1 MATDEPLP
9 LRKIIHVDMDAF
21 FASVEQLDAPELRG
35 KPVVV
40 GGSPDG
46 RGVVAAASYEARKY
60 GIRSA
65 MPARRAVKL
74 CPHLIFVKSRF
85 ERYKEISAQ
94 IREIFY
100 SFTDLVEPLSLD
112 EAYLDITENK
122 RGIASARQ
130 LARLIKEEI
139 KAKTGLT
146 ASAGVAVNKF
156 VAKIA
161 SDLNKPDGLAVITPE
176 KMIPFL
182 EQLPVGKFHGVGK
195 ATEAKMHGLH
205 LFTGADLKKL
215 SEPELLRHFGKV
227 GHFYYNIVRGIDDRP
242 VKPNRIR
249 KSVGA
254 ENTFSEDLQTL
265 PEMKARLSVIAAK
278 LAERMQRAGA
288 MGKTITLKVRYEDF
302 ESVTRSRTLD
312 HLTDR
317 EDELFQVA
325 LSLLD
330 QTRAGIRPVR
340 LLGISVSNLNLQ
352 DEEDHVPG
360 TGSMQRPGIQLELF
374 EQGTADD

>member
-1 MATDEPLP
+1 M
-9 LRKIIHVDMDAF
+9 RKIIHIDMDAF

-40 GGSPDG
+40 GGSPEG
-46 RGVVAAASYEARKY
+46 RGVVAAASYEARRY

-65 MPARRAVKL
+65 MPAWKAVRL
-74 CPHLIFVKSRF
+74 CPQAVFVKSRF
-85 ERYKEISAQ
+85 ERYKEISEQ
-94 IREIFY
+94 IREIFF

-122 RGIASARQ
+122 RGMASARKVAQ
-130 LARLIKEEI
+130 LIRQEIKE
-139 KAKTGLT
+139 KTGLT

-182 EQLPVGKFHGVGK
+182 EQLPVGKFHGIGK
-195 ATEAKMHGLH
+195 ATEAKMHGMH

-215 SEPELLRHFGKV
+215 SEPELLRHFGKA
-227 GHFYYNIVRGIDDRP
+227 GHFYYNIVRGIDNRP

-265 PEMKARLSVIAAK
+265 PEMTEKLEAIAQK
-278 LAERMQRAGA
+278 VSERMKRAGA
-288 MGKTITLKVRYEDF
+288 LGRTITLKVRF
-302 ESVTRSRTLD
+302 ENFDSVTRSQTLD
-312 HLTDR
+312 QMTDSA
-317 EDELFQVA
+317 EILLQTS

-340 LLGISVSNLNLQ
+340 LLGISVSNLNLGD
-352 DEEDHVPG
+352 DEEEEGDRRQPW
-360 TGSMQRPGIQLELF
+360 QGIQLELF
-374 EQGTADD
+374 G

>member
-1 MATDEPLP
+1 
-9 LRKIIHVDMDAF
+9 MDAF

-85 ERYKEISAQ
+85 DRYKEISEQ

-122 RGIASARQ
+122 RGLVSARQ
-130 LARLIKEEI
+130 AAQLIKQEI

-182 EQLPVGKFHGVGK
+182 EQLPVGKFHGIGK
-195 ATEAKMHGLH
+195 ATEAKMHGMH
-205 LFTGADLKKL
+205 LFTGADLKRL
-215 SEPELLRHFGKV
+215 SEPEMLRHFGKA
-227 GHFYYNIVRGIDDRP
+227 GYFYYNIVRGIDNRP

-265 PEMKARLSVIAAK
+265 PEMSERLEAIAQK
-278 LAERMQRAGA
+278 VSERMQRAGA
-288 MGKTITLKVRYEDF
+288 QGRTITLKVRYENFD
-302 ESVTRSRTLD
+302 SVTRSRTLD
-312 HLTDR
+312 HMTDR
-317 EDELFQVA
+317 ADELFAVSLA
-325 LSLLD
+325 LLE
-330 QTRAGIRPVR
+330 QTQAGIRPVR
-340 LLGISVSNLNLQ
+340 LLGISVSNLNLTD
-352 DEEDHVPG
+352 DEDEDDPHPG
-360 TGSMQRPGIQLELF
+360 LYRGPGIQLELF
-374 EQGTADD
+374 S

>member
-1 MATDEPLP
+1 
-9 LRKIIHVDMDAF
+9 MDAF

-85 ERYKEISAQ
+85 DRYKEISEQ

-122 RGIASARQ
+122 CGLVSARQ
-130 LARLIKEEI
+130 AAQLIKQEI

-182 EQLPVGKFHGVGK
+182 EQLPVGKFHGIGK
-195 ATEAKMHGLH
+195 ATEAKMHGMH
-205 LFTGADLKKL
+205 LFTGADLKRL
-215 SEPELLRHFGKV
+215 SEPEMLRHFGKA
-227 GHFYYNIVRGIDDRP
+227 GYFYYNIVRGIDNRP

-265 PEMKARLSVIAAK
+265 PEMSERLEAIAQK
-278 LAERMQRAGA
+278 VSERMQRAGA
-288 MGKTITLKVRYEDF
+288 LGRTITLKVRYENFD
-302 ESVTRSRTLD
+302 SVTRSRTLD
-312 HLTDR
+312 HMTDR
-317 EDELFQVA
+317 ADELFAV
-325 LSLLD
+325 SLELLE
-330 QTRAGIRPVR
+330 QTQAGIRPVR
-340 LLGISVSNLNLQ
+340 LLGISVSNLNLTD
-352 DEEDHVPG
+352 DEDEDDPHPG
-360 TGSMQRPGIQLELF
+360 LYRGPGIQLELF
-374 EQGTADD
+374 S